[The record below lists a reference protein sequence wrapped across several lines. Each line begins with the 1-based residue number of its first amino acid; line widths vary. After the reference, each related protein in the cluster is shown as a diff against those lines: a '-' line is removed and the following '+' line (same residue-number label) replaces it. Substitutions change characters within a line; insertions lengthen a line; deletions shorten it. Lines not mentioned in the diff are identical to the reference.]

1 MNKYL
6 LGELEDKILDTVSSY
21 VKDTPKPYGL
31 VFSGGFDSGLLAA
44 ITQPKKLFRVVFP
57 YGTKFDE
64 SRYANA
70 IVKHLGIES
79 KVVEIEI
86 TAQDF
91 KLNFE
96 DAVKAMGEV
105 TTHFS
110 LVPLYIL
117 FKRIKEYG
125 TEDILSGEGID
136 EYLGGYA
143 RYIIFDELKKLYE
156 IPELRNYHEIIYKTL
171 DKKFDDIKRNL
182 IHKYAGVMNYLPCKE
197 KYIFSEYPLQGAL
210 GFMDM
215 ELGQIEKMEQKLANH
230 FGIKLHYPYIN
241 EDLAEYCYKLPD
253 DMKVKNGRTKVAFKE
268 IAMKYLP
275 DIVRDRVKMGGPV
288 APVNQ
293 LMGWNLDDFDKT
305 KYIQEQERILR

>member
-6 LGELEDKILDTVSSY
+6 LGELEDKILDQVSSY
-21 VKDTPKPYGL
+21 VKDVPKPYGL

-79 KVVEIEI
+79 KLVEIEI
-86 TAQDF
+86 TTQDF

-125 TEDILSGEGID
+125 MEDILSGEGID

-156 IPELRNYHEIIYKTL
+156 IPELRNYHGTIDKTL
-171 DKKFDDIKRNL
+171 DISAQWVDKQTALADKYTDLLGYKFANISSD
-182 IHKYAGVMNYLPCKE
+182 YPFQGVIGK
-197 KYIFSEYPLQGAL
+197 
-210 GFMDM
+210 MDM

-241 EDLAEYCYKLPD
+241 NDLAEYCYRLPD
-253 DMKVKNGRTKVAFKE
+253 DMKIKNGRTKVAFKE

-275 DIVRDRVKMGGPV
+275 EIIRDRIKMGGPV

-293 LMGWNLDDFDKT
+293 LMGWNLDDFDKSRYV
-305 KYIQEQERILR
+305 KEQERILG

>member
-21 VKDTPKPYGL
+21 VKNVPKPYGL

-86 TAQDF
+86 TAQEF

-125 TEDILSGEGID
+125 MDDVLSGEGID

-143 RYIIFDELKKLYE
+143 RYIIFDELKKLYQ
-156 IPELRNYHEIIYKTL
+156 IPELRNYHPTINKVL
-171 DKKFDDIKRNL
+171 GNRDLNL
-182 IHKYAGVMNYLPCKE
+182 EVYPELMGYDSSGFYINEDRGGVLPQIGYLGK
-197 KYIFSEYPLQGAL
+197 
-210 GFMDM
+210 MDM
-215 ELGQIEKMEQKLANH
+215 ELGHIEIMEQKLANH
-230 FGIKLHYPYIN
+230 FGINLHYPYIN
-241 EDLAEYCYKLPD
+241 EELAEYCYRLPD
-253 DMKVKNGRTKVAFKE
+253 DMKIKNGRTKVAFKE

-275 DIVRDRVKMGGPV
+275 EIMRDRIKMGGPV

-293 LMGWNLDDFDKT
+293 LMGWDLGEFDKS
-305 KYIQEQERILR
+305 KYIQEQERILK